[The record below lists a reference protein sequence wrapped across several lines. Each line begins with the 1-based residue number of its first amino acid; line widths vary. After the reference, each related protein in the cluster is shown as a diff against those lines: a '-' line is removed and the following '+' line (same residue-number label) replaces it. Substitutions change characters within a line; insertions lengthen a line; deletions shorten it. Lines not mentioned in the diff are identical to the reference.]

1 MFYAGGLRW
10 RSAIRGAKSMSANSV
25 RKKEI
30 LWLLSNESH
39 LTIVELCR
47 RFNVSEMTIRRD
59 LYALAEAGKVFRT
72 PGGAALVRTI
82 TFERDFAERLRKNSR
97 EKEKI
102 GRAAAALVGQN
113 ESIVLDSGTTTLNI
127 AHHLRGRKDITV
139 ITFSLAV
146 LDDLQGARVELTGGR
161 YRQSSLDMVGH
172 QVADAL
178 RKIHA
183 NKVFLGA
190 ATLSFKGEIMVND
203 PEAPRELLEAGT
215 QRILAIDSSK
225 IGKEA
230 LYFYCRIADCDT
242 IIVDNG
248 IKDEDLYRLR
258 RITNTIVAE

>member
-1 MFYAGGLRW
+1 
-10 RSAIRGAKSMSANSV
+10 MSANSA

-30 LWLLSNESH
+30 LWLLANESH
-39 LTIVELCR
+39 LSIAELRR
-47 RFNVSEMTIRRD
+47 RFRVSEMTIRRD
-59 LYALAEAGKVFRT
+59 LHALAETGQVLRT
-72 PGGAALVRTI
+72 PGGAALIRTV
-82 TFERDFAERLRKNSR
+82 TFERDFAERLRKNSQ

-127 AHHLRGRKDITV
+127 ARHLRGRKDITV

-146 LDDLQGARVELTGGR
+146 LDDLQAARVELTGGK
-161 YRQSSLDMVGH
+161 YRRSSLDMVGH
-172 QVADAL
+172 QVIDYL

-215 QRILAIDSSK
+215 QRILVIDSSK
-225 IGKEA
+225 IEKEA
-230 LYFYCRIADCDT
+230 LYFYCRIADCDM
-242 IIVDNG
+242 IIVDDG
-248 IKDEDLYRLR
+248 IKDADLRRLR

>member
-1 MFYAGGLRW
+1 
-10 RSAIRGAKSMSANSV
+10 MSANSA

-30 LWLLSNESH
+30 LRLLANESH
-39 LTIVELCR
+39 LSIAELRR
-47 RFNVSEMTIRRD
+47 RFRVSEMTIRRD
-59 LYALAEAGKVFRT
+59 LHALAETGQVLRT
-72 PGGAALVRTI
+72 PGGVALIRTV
-82 TFERDFAERLRKNSR
+82 TFERDFADRLRKNSQ

-146 LDDLQGARVELTGGR
+146 LDDLQAARVELTGGK
-161 YRQSSLDMVGH
+161 YRRSSLDMVGH
-172 QVADAL
+172 QVADCL

-215 QRILAIDSSK
+215 QRILVIDSSK

-242 IIVDNG
+242 VIVDNG
-248 IKDEDLYRLR
+248 IKDGDLRRLR
-258 RITNTIVAE
+258 RITNAIVAE

>member
-1 MFYAGGLRW
+1 
-10 RSAIRGAKSMSANSV
+10 MSANSV

-30 LWLLSNESH
+30 LWLLANESS
-39 LTIVELCR
+39 LSIAELCQ
-47 RFNVSEMTIRRD
+47 RFKVSEMTIRRD
-59 LYALAEAGKVFRT
+59 LYVLAEAGQVLRT
-72 PGGAALVRTI
+72 PGGAALIRSI
-82 TFERDFAERLRKNSR
+82 TFERDFADRLRKNSK

-102 GRAAAALVGQN
+102 GRAAAALVGEN
-113 ESIVLDSGTTTLNI
+113 ESVVLDSGTTTLNI
-127 AHHLRGRKDITV
+127 AHHLRGRNDITV

-146 LDDLQGARVELTGGR
+146 LDDLQAARVELTGGK
-161 YRQSSLDMVGH
+161 YRRSSLDMVGH
-172 QVADAL
+172 QVSESL

-215 QRILAIDSSK
+215 QRILVIDSSK

-230 LYFYCRIADCDT
+230 LYFYCRIADCDM
-242 IIVDNG
+242 IIVDDG
-248 IKDEDLYRLR
+248 IKDEDLRRLR

>member
-1 MFYAGGLRW
+1 
-10 RSAIRGAKSMSANSV
+10 MSANSL

-30 LWLLSNESH
+30 LRLLANESH
-39 LTIVELCR
+39 LSIAELRR
-47 RFNVSEMTIRRD
+47 RFRVSEMTIRRD
-59 LYALAEAGKVFRT
+59 LYALAETGQVLRT
-72 PGGAALVRTI
+72 PGGVALMRTV
-82 TFERDFAERLRKNSR
+82 TFERDFADRLRKNSQ

-102 GRAAAALVGQN
+102 GRAAAALIGEN

-146 LDDLQGARVELTGGR
+146 LDDLQAARVELTGGK
-161 YRQSSLDMVGH
+161 YRRSSLDMVGY
-172 QVADAL
+172 QVADYL

-190 ATLSFKGEIMVND
+190 ATLSFKGDIMVND

-215 QRILAIDSSK
+215 QRILVIDSSK

-230 LYFYCRIADCDT
+230 LYFYCRIADCDI
-242 IIVDNG
+242 IIVDDG
-248 IKDEDLYRLR
+248 IKDGDLRRLR